1 MYESSFLKIA
11 GYRCHYLLQ
20 VTNLI
25 GLGILLGLFFILR
38 KSAWKVINTLVPK
51 TDLDRWTHIFF
62 SFSNAIDHV
71 NEKRRSRAEDDGGVI
86 IDPTEAVFEGIQES
100 KDADEPD
107 ELLRREENVIGMSNY
122 LFMLYNVVLVICM
135 LTRSGRLLFSK
146 FYGKVGVISWSLF
159 HLI

>member
-25 GLGILLGLFFILR
+25 GLGILLVLFIILR

-71 NEKRRSRAEDDGGVI
+71 NEKRRSRAEDDGGGVI

-107 ELLRREENVIGMSNY
+107 ELLQREENVIGMSNY

-135 LTRSGRLLFSK
+135 LTRSGRLLFFAIES
-146 FYGKVGVISWSLF
+146 
-159 HLI
+159 

>member
-11 GYRCHYLLQ
+11 GYRCHYYLLQ

-25 GLGILLGLFFILR
+25 GLGILLVLFIILR

-71 NEKRRSRAEDDGGVI
+71 NEKRRSRAEDDGGGVI

-107 ELLRREENVIGMSNY
+107 ELLQREENVIGMSNY
-122 LFMLYNVVLVICM
+122 SCYIMLF
-135 LTRSGRLLFSK
+135 
-146 FYGKVGVISWSLF
+146 W
-159 HLI
+159 

>member
-1 MYESSFLKIA
+1 MSESSFEIDIFFLL
-11 GYRCHYLLQ
+11 LLQ

-62 SFSNAIDHV
+62 SFSQAIDHV
-71 NEKRRSRAEDDGGVI
+71 NEKRKSRIEEDGVI

-100 KDADEPD
+100 KDAAEP
-107 ELLRREENVIGMSNY
+107 LQPEENVPGMY
-122 LFMLYNVVLVICM
+122 
-135 LTRSGRLLFSK
+135 
-146 FYGKVGVISWSLF
+146 
-159 HLI
+159 